1 MGQVR
6 QALLWDNRLV
16 TQVPNVRV
24 LLLAV
29 TILSVFV
36 SSCTSK
42 SATQP
47 RSAPVAGNDGN
58 VSTSTSITDPPN
70 VLYFTMN
77 GTVEFRSP
85 VTGILVKTLDH
96 LGNLVGN
103 GASLSPDGK
112 NAYVSVMDKGDL
124 GTERIQTTTAKTSF
138 AVDGIE
144 AAVSANGSYLAYTPG
159 PKYESILSVKNLA
172 TGAISTI
179 DLEPL
184 LGSSTDL
191 SNATITWLGDG
202 SEIVVMPS
210 GIATPVNA
218 SDSSSPTSGPTGG
231 SNKATCSASLPR
243 TSVCLVL
250 VHFTGSNQSLTAR
263 QVVVNGVGGNLN
275 VVSAAQS
282 QPRTLALA
290 AGGERTM
297 IYWIT
302 FSGQI
307 THVTHLA
314 TMGMVLPVS
323 FDALGTHLLYVVGHG
338 PVSLWVT
345 GFRAGHLV
353 NEHRLLNSI
362 DMSGATW

>member
-1 MGQVR
+1 MRTQVR
-6 QALLWDNRLV
+6 NASALLL
-16 TQVPNVRV
+16 T
-24 LLLAV
+24 V
-29 TILSVFV
+29 TILSLFV
-36 SSCTSK
+36 SSCTSTP
-42 SATQP
+42 ATQA
-47 RSAPVAGNDGN
+47 RSAPGAGNQSDLSR
-58 VSTSTSITDPPN
+58 STSVTDPPDF
-70 VLYFTMN
+70 LYFTMN

-85 VTGILVKTLDH
+85 LTGVLVKTLAH

-112 NAYVSVMDKGDL
+112 NAYVAVTGKGDL
-124 GTERIQTTTAKTSF
+124 HTERIQTTTATTSF

-144 AAVSANGSYLAYTPG
+144 AAVSADGNYLAYAPG
-159 PKYESILSVKNLA
+159 PKYQSILSVKNLA
-172 TGAISTI
+172 TGAVSTV

-210 GIATPVNA
+210 GIATPVDA
-218 SDSSSPTSGPTGG
+218 SESASSTSGPTGG
-231 SNKATCSASLPR
+231 PNKETCSASLPR
-243 TSVCLVL
+243 TSICLVL
-250 VHFTGSNQSLTAR
+250 VHFRGSNQPLTAQR
-263 QVVVNGVGGNLN
+263 VVVNGVGGNLN

-282 QPRTLALA
+282 QPLTLALA
-290 AGGERTM
+290 AWGEHTM

-302 FSGQI
+302 FAGQI

-314 TMGMVLPVS
+314 SMGMVLPIS

-345 GFRAGHLV
+345 GFKAGHLV
-353 NEHRLLNSI
+353 NEHRLLNSG